1 MITLFFGATILLIAA
16 AVVDRLL
23 VRASAS
29 TRHLVWTAAL
39 LGALLL
45 PLTNGFAPAWPLPRV
60 GGAAGEILARVEA
73 LQAPADSAIKPA
85 AAAPAAPPRPG
96 FPSLST
102 LWAVGFGLVLMR
114 LAVALGTAYRLRRSS
129 TPAVVDGTPVLLT
142 SQSLMPM
149 TIGLLRP
156 SIVLPIESLEWGP
169 ARLHAVVQHELA
181 HMRRHDL
188 LWQLL
193 TTLACAV
200 YWPNPLV
207 WLARRRTLQ
216 LREMAADDAVLRAG
230 LDAQGYAESLLQI
243 ARSLAEP
250 RLCEA
255 ATMARPR
262 ELEGRLLAIL
272 DGARNRRGF
281 NKRACLVAVG
291 ATLLLVMT
299 VAGLRPLAAQT
310 TTDTLSV
317 NAALDQLRAAE
328 RSDGPNSVAFGRA
341 LVTAGRAYA
350 DAGDEGT
357 ATSMFA
363 RAVEVLRV
371 SAPPDASYSDA
382 LYYSAVLAD
391 KPGAKVFENVL
402 AVARAS
408 GNRQV
413 LARAAHILGVLTA
426 HEDPIAAERFFKE
439 SLDNQTDPILVRNT
453 ATAYGRMLTE
463 QGRVAE
469 AAEMQQ
475 KGKQALDRIPA
486 VAIDDSE
493 PTIKRIGDG
502 IQAPLI
508 QKKQEPAYS
517 AEARAAKLE
526 GTVLLSIVVGAD
538 GLPRDVKVLRPAGLG
553 LDQRAVQA
561 VKEWVFKPARDSANQ
576 PVSVRANVEVNF
588 RLL

>member
-1 MITLFFGATILLIAA
+1 
-16 AVVDRLL
+16 
-23 VRASAS
+23 
-29 TRHLVWTAAL
+29 
-39 LGALLL
+39 
-45 PLTNGFAPAWPLPRV
+45 
-60 GGAAGEILARVEA
+60 
-73 LQAPADSAIKPA
+73 
-85 AAAPAAPPRPG
+85 
-96 FPSLST
+96 
-102 LWAVGFGLVLMR
+102 MR
-114 LAVALGTAYRLRRSS
+114 LAVALGTAHRLRRYG
-129 TPAVVDGTPVLLT
+129 TPAMVEGTQVLLT

-149 TIGLLRP
+149 TVGLLRP
-156 SIVLPIESLEWGP
+156 IILLPTESLEWEP
-169 ARLHAVVQHELA
+169 ERLSAVVQHELA
-181 HMRRHDL
+181 HVRRHDL

-193 TTLACAV
+193 TTLSCAV
-200 YWPNPLV
+200 YWPNPLI

-230 LDAQGYAESLLQI
+230 LEAQGYAESLLHI
-243 ARSLAEP
+243 ARSLARP

-272 DGARNRRGF
+272 DGARDRRGF
-281 NKRACLVAVG
+281 NPRACLVAVG

-310 TTDTLSV
+310 KDDTLSV
-317 NAALDQLRAAE
+317 NAALDRLRAAE
-328 RSDGPNSVAFGRA
+328 RSGGPNSVAFGQA
-341 LVTAGRAYA
+341 LVTAGKAYS
-350 DAGDEGT
+350 DAGDESS

-363 RAVEVLRV
+363 RAVEVLRQ
-371 SAPPDASYSDA
+371 SAPSDASYADA

-402 AVARAS
+402 AVARAT

-413 LARAAHILGVLTA
+413 LARTAHILGVLTA
-426 HEDPIAAERFFKE
+426 PNDPAAAERYFKE
-439 SLDNQTDPILVRNT
+439 SLDSETDPIRVRNT
-453 ATAYGRMLTE
+453 TMMYGRMLTD
-463 QGRVAE
+463 QGRDAE
-469 AAEMQQ
+469 AAETRQ
-475 KGKQALDRIPA
+475 KGKLALDRIPA
-486 VAIDDSE
+486 VALDDSE
-493 PTIKRIGDG
+493 PAIKRIGDG

-526 GTVLLSIVVGAD
+526 GTVLLSIVVGLD

-576 PVSVRANVEVNF
+576 PVPVRANVEVNF